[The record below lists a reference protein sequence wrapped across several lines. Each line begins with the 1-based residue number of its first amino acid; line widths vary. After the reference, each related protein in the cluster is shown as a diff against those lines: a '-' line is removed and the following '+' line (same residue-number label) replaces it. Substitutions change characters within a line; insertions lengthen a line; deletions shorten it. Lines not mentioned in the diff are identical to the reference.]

1 MICMVLMCHGYSNAH
16 GSWIQQCTCLRFA
29 KQLNIDNIWKQMD
42 MLQVE
47 LKGMADRI
55 ITMREKLHSALKE
68 VGAPG
73 TWDHI
78 ISQIGMFSYT
88 GLTKVSTHAKHA
100 CLASMHAVGS
110 VKLGCL

>member
-1 MICMVLMCHGYSNAH
+1 MLS
-16 GSWIQQCTCLRFA
+16 CLQA
-29 KQLNIDNIWKQMD
+29 THVIV
-42 MLQVE
+42 LQVE

-55 ITMREKLHSALKE
+55 ITMREKLHAALKE

-88 GLTKVSTHAKHA
+88 GLTKVPHVYVHTYASAVWLLF
-100 CLASMHAVGS
+100 CL
-110 VKLGCL
+110 

>member
-1 MICMVLMCHGYSNAH
+1 MPMDVLQG
-16 GSWIQQCTCLRFA
+16 
-29 KQLNIDNIWKQMD
+29 
-42 MLQVE
+42 E

-88 GLTKVSTHAKHA
+88 GLTKVSTCAQHV
-100 CLASMHAVGS
+100 CLVSMHAGGSIKWLVG
-110 VKLGCL
+110 CP